1 MVEPTC
7 IRPVNSQKRSDD
19 SCLILVFPRREPI
32 SPQPVS
38 PAVEQ
43 IRQTV
48 EARIRELEP
57 MIAELEQLE
66 GILSLLDEQ
75 PHGSPSLANHH
86 LPNIAA
92 LLAGERPAAPP
103 APAPAALPAAA
114 GAPPQ
119 PLLRR
124 GRRGTK
130 PGRDGRA
137 PQGANK
143 QIIIAAILE
152 RPGITAPEIAER
164 SGLKRTVVSATINR
178 LKRTGELEPYGE
190 GVRVPLVERPAVA

>member
-1 MVEPTC
+1 
-7 IRPVNSQKRSDD
+7 
-19 SCLILVFPRREPI
+19 L
-32 SPQPVS
+32 S

-66 GILSLLDEQ
+66 GILALLDEQ
-75 PHGSPSLANHH
+75 PHGSGALSHHH

-92 LLAGERPAAPP
+92 LLSGEASVQPAQAPVATRQVATAPP
-103 APAPAALPAAA
+103 PQ
-114 GAPPQ
+114 PQ

-164 SGLKRTVVSATINR
+164 SGIKRTIVSATINR
-178 LKRTGELEPYGE
+178 LKRTGELEPFGE

>member
-1 MVEPTC
+1 M
-7 IRPVNSQKRSDD
+7 
-19 SCLILVFPRREPI
+19 
-32 SPQPVS
+32 S
-38 PAVEQ
+38 PAADQ

-66 GILSLLDEQ
+66 GILALLDEQ
-75 PHGSPSLANHH
+75 PGGAGALAHHH

-92 LLAGERPAAPP
+92 LLAGAPP
-103 APAPAALPAAA
+103 PSATDAR
-114 GAPPQ
+114 PQ

-143 QIIIAAILE
+143 QVIIAAILAQ
-152 RPGITAPEIAER
+152 PGITAPEIAER
-164 SGLKRTVVSATINR
+164 SGLKRTIVSATINR
-178 LKRTGELEPYGE
+178 LKRTGELEPWGE
-190 GVRVPLVERPAVA
+190 GVRVPLTAVA

>member
-1 MVEPTC
+1 
-7 IRPVNSQKRSDD
+7 
-19 SCLILVFPRREPI
+19 L
-32 SPQPVS
+32 S
-38 PAVEQ
+38 PAADK

-48 EARIRELEP
+48 EERIRELEP
-57 MIAELEQLE
+57 LIAELERLE
-66 GILSLLDEQ
+66 GILALLDEQ
-75 PHGSPSLANHH
+75 PHAAPTLAHH
-86 LPNIAA
+86 NLPNVGA
-92 LLAGERPAAPP
+92 LLTGGE
-103 APAPAALPAAA
+103 APAPPPIALSQ
-114 GAPPQ
+114 PQ

-143 QIIIAAILE
+143 QAIIAAILE

-178 LKRTGELEPYGE
+178 LKHSGELEPYGE
-190 GVRVPLVERPAVA
+190 GVRVPLAEAAA